1 MSKKFTYAQQHYAV
15 YELETLAILEALLKW
30 EDKLIG
36 GKVHVITDHKALEFF
51 KTQVWLSNRQ

>member
-15 YELETLAILEALLKW
+15 HKLETLAILEALQKW

-36 GKVHVITDHKALEFF
+36 
-51 KTQVWLSNRQ
+51 